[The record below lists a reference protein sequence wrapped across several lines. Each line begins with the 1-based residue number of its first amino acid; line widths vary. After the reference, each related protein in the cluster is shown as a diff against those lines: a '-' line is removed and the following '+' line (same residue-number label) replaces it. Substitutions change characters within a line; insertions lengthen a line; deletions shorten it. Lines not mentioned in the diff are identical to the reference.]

1 MCLNYLN
8 FLFVEF
14 CFELLVNYDY
24 LVNLDVG
31 SKLRLKY
38 FYDSSLT
45 LCEIVLLL
53 NSFLWEIWNCFTN
66 FYYAVCLKSDM
77 HWFVYN
83 ELVYEFW
90 WLYLVYKEWNRFRHH
105 CCAQKER
112 GSEEKDS
119 SEFKWRESV
128 MAGPQQWRCM
138 NCYINPL
145 AYYFL

>member
-1 MCLNYLN
+1 VCLNYLN

-53 NSFLWEIWNCFTN
+53 NSFL
-66 FYYAVCLKSDM
+66 
-77 HWFVYN
+77 
-83 ELVYEFW
+83 
-90 WLYLVYKEWNRFRHH
+90 
-105 CCAQKER
+105 
-112 GSEEKDS
+112 
-119 SEFKWRESV
+119 
-128 MAGPQQWRCM
+128 
-138 NCYINPL
+138 
-145 AYYFL
+145 